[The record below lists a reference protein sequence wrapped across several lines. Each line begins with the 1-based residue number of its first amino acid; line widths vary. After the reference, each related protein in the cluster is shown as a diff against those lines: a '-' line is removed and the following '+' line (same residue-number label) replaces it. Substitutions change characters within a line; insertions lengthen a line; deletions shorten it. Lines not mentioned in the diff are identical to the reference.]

1 MSAGILDGIRIV
13 DLSDGIAGPV
23 ATLLLAEAGADVVTV
38 EPPAGAAARSLPGFR
53 TWNRSKRSVV
63 LDVEDPGDRTRLH
76 QLLGAADIVVH
87 NFGPSRARE
96 LGLDDETL
104 AASHP
109 DVIACSVLSWP
120 ANHADAD
127 RTVDELLA
135 AARLGVLDEQ
145 CGYRDGPVYLR
156 VPIGNWA
163 AAYNAAS
170 GIVARLIVRERTGRA
185 GPAHTSLIQGTLVP
199 LAMHWRQ
206 CERPSPSLAS
216 GMPKSNTMAT
226 LFECADGV
234 WIHHMG
240 GVERAP
246 LFQEVIEELGSPEI
260 LPAEMTGTLRP
271 GYAREVYVDAFLK
284 RPSKDWLEDFWA
296 NDVPAQPAVPLGE
309 ILHDEQARANDY
321 VLDVDDPVAGTITTA
336 GMPLTINPPQAV
348 RGTAPDLGAHTDE
361 VFAEWTSEPH
371 APRAG
376 TNGAPDQRW
385 PLEGVKVLDLGNFL
399 AGPFGPMQLADLGA
413 DVIKLESATGDPMR
427 HVEWSFVGCQRGKR
441 SIAIDLKSA
450 DARPALEALIKW
462 ADVVHHNLR
471 MPAAKR
477 LGLDDESVRAINPD
491 VVFCHTSSYG
501 PRGPRADWPG
511 YDQLFQSS
519 CGWEVAGAGD
529 GNPPMW
535 HRLGFCDHL
544 CATASVVA
552 TLLAL
557 YHRDRTGEGQAVAA
571 SLLGS
576 GVLTNSE
583 TYLDADGRL
592 VPVPVLDHEQ
602 MGVAPGYRIVQAADG
617 WVAIA
622 AVTTEQRDALCS
634 VASVDDARDA
644 PAALRDRTT
653 DELLASL
660 GDAGV
665 PSELVR
671 QEQGDA
677 YFASEENQAADLVA
691 RYSHPVYGMMEQP
704 GAYWAFGDLDVR
716 LDKAPPALGEHS
728 VDILTELGFAGDE
741 IDRLVTAGVV
751 TASNRIA

>member
-1 MSAGILDGIRIV
+1 
-13 DLSDGIAGPV
+13 
-23 ATLLLAEAGADVVTV
+23 
-38 EPPAGAAARSLPGFR
+38 
-53 TWNRSKRSVV
+53 
-63 LDVEDPGDRTRLH
+63 
-76 QLLGAADIVVH
+76 
-87 NFGPSRARE
+87 
-96 LGLDDETL
+96 
-104 AASHP
+104 
-109 DVIACSVLSWP
+109 
-120 ANHADAD
+120 
-127 RTVDELLA
+127 
-135 AARLGVLDEQ
+135 
-145 CGYRDGPVYLR
+145 
-156 VPIGNWA
+156 
-163 AAYNAAS
+163 
-170 GIVARLIVRERTGRA
+170 
-185 GPAHTSLIQGTLVP
+185 
-199 LAMHWRQ
+199 
-206 CERPSPSLAS
+206 
-216 GMPKSNTMAT
+216 
-226 LFECADGV
+226 
-234 WIHHMG
+234 
-240 GVERAP
+240 
-246 LFQEVIEELGSPEI
+246 
-260 LPAEMTGTLRP
+260 
-271 GYAREVYVDAFLK
+271 VYVDAFLK
-284 RPSKDWLEDFWA
+284 RPSKDWLEAFWA
-296 NDVPAQPAVPLGE
+296 NDVPVQPAVPIGE

-348 RGTAPDLGAHTDE
+348 RGTPPDLGAHTDE
-361 VFAEWTSEPH
+361 VFAEWTSEPRV
-371 APRAG
+371 PRASAK
-376 TNGAPDQRW
+376 GAPDQRW

-413 DVIKLESATGDPMR
+413 DVVKLESATGDPMR

-477 LGLDDESVRAINPD
+477 LGLDYESVRAVNPD

-583 TYLDADGRL
+583 TYLDADGEL

-602 MGVAPGYRIVQAADG
+602 TGVAPGYRIVQAADG

-622 AVTTEQRDALCS
+622 AVTTEQRDALCA
-634 VASVDDARDA
+634 VAGVEDARDA
-644 PAALRDRTT
+644 PAALRERTT
-653 DELLASL
+653 DELLAAL

-677 YFASEENQAADLVA
+677 FFASEENQAAGLVA

-704 GAYWAFGDLDVR
+704 GAFWAFGDLDVR

-728 VDILTELGFAGDE
+728 VDILTELGFDTDE
-741 IDRLVTAGVV
+741 IDRLVAAGVV
-751 TASNRIA
+751 TSSNRIA